1 MATLDPREPPHGD
14 FVAYVEQIEREQ
26 LARALQPHRLA
37 HPAAD
42 GKVASP
48 PAPQGGARAL
58 SAKEA
63 QRVLQ
68 QLKAQAGPARPLGA
82 TIGVVVG
89 AGLVAFGLLAEG
101 GMVLVLLGAA
111 LLWHNLR
118 KLERAR
124 RTAQPSPAQ
133 QVDDVFSSRPQARG
147 RGT

>member
-1 MATLDPREPPHGD
+1 MATFDPREPPRGD
-14 FVAYVEQIEREQ
+14 FVAYVEKIEREQ

-37 HPAAD
+37 HPADD
-42 GKVASP
+42 GKAASP
-48 PAPQGGARAL
+48 PAQRDGARGL
-58 SAKEA
+58 SPTEA

-68 QLKAQAGPARPLGA
+68 RLRGQAGPARPVGA

-89 AGLVAFGLLAEG
+89 AALVAFGLLAEG

-124 RTAQPSPAQ
+124 RAAQASPAQ
-133 QVDDVFSSRPQARG
+133 QVDDVFAGRPPARG
-147 RGT
+147 RGP